1 MEYTTWDLGFCS
13 EGTCF
18 EISLR
23 GNAANITLMDSE
35 NMDAFD
41 ADEEFECYGGFF
53 DYSPI
58 ILEVPYD
65 DYWYL
70 VLDHG
75 GDEGRSS
82 ISFRAI

>member
-1 MEYTTWDLGFCS
+1 MEYTAWDLGFRS

-23 GNAANITLMDSE
+23 GNAANITLVDSE
-35 NMDAFD
+35 NMEAFD
-41 ADEEFECYGGFF
+41 AGGEFEYYGGFF

-70 VLDHG
+70 VLDLG
-75 GDEGRSS
+75 GDEGRSY
-82 ISFRAI
+82 ITFREV